1 MNLAQ
6 ICFDNFSFSD
16 ASAITSAPGNQV
28 VLEGNNLTLHCN
40 ASGNPSPNITW
51 TRDKSSSVL
60 HQGNIYSI
68 VNIHRDA
75 TGNYTC
81 TAWNGVDK
89 QQNATAVV
97 AVHCEFVVL

>member
-1 MNLAQ
+1 M
-6 ICFDNFSFSD
+6 
-16 ASAITSAPGNQV
+16 
-28 VLEGNNLTLHCN
+28 TLHCN
-40 ASGNPSPNITW
+40 ASGSPSPNITW

-68 VNIHRDA
+68 VNIQRDA

-81 TAWNGVDK
+81 TAWNGVGE

-97 AVHCEFVVL
+97 AVHCEFVSFMYKEVILKYSYR